1 MASSAGGSATRP
13 AARRPSPAAMSPAA
27 PAASAPAR
35 GPSAATRRP
44 VMADVARLAGVSH
57 QTVSRVVNDH
67 PNVRPQTRDNVL
79 AAITQLAYRPNAA
92 ARTLVTRRT
101 HTLGVISC
109 DTDLVGPA
117 SMLYGIE
124 TAAAGSYFVSV
135 ASLPALDHSVAM
147 DAVERLLGQGVEGI
161 IVIAPSTS
169 AVAALSGVPTEVPL
183 VAVGCGTS
191 APLPSVAVDNTAGA
205 TRATQYLLGLGHACV
220 HYVGGPQTSL
230 DAQEREAGWRAA
242 LTAAGIDPPSVLR
255 GDWSSR
261 SGYAA
266 GQALAARPELT
277 AILCVNDQIALGV
290 VRALSE
296 AGRPVPGDVSV
307 VGFDDIPEAEFFRPP
322 LTTVRQDFAELGR
335 RALRLLVLKIAGGH
349 ADGPQEPVGTELIIR
364 ASAAPPRVQHPPGV

>member
-13 AARRPSPAAMSPAA
+13 SARRTSPAVTPAA
-27 PAASAPAR
+27 PAVPAQAS
-35 GPSAATRRP
+35 GPSAAARRP

-101 HTLGVISC
+101 HMLGVISC

-183 VAVGCGTS
+183 VAVG
-191 APLPSVAVDNTAGA
+191 
-205 TRATQYLLGLGHACV
+205 
-220 HYVGGPQTSL
+220 
-230 DAQEREAGWRAA
+230 
-242 LTAAGIDPPSVLR
+242 
-255 GDWSSR
+255 
-261 SGYAA
+261 
-266 GQALAARPELT
+266 
-277 AILCVNDQIALGV
+277 
-290 VRALSE
+290 
-296 AGRPVPGDVSV
+296 
-307 VGFDDIPEAEFFRPP
+307 
-322 LTTVRQDFAELGR
+322 
-335 RALRLLVLKIAGGH
+335 
-349 ADGPQEPVGTELIIR
+349 
-364 ASAAPPRVQHPPGV
+364 

>member
-1 MASSAGGSATRP
+1 MASAAGAPATRP
-13 AARRPSPAAMSPAA
+13 VMGRPVRAMA
-27 PAASAPAR
+27 
-35 GPSAATRRP
+35 RRP

-79 AAITQLAYRPNAA
+79 AAITKLAYRPNAA

-124 TAAAGSYFVSV
+124 QAAAGSYFVSI
-135 ASLPALDHSVAM
+135 ASLPALDHGSAL

-169 AVAALSGVPTEVPL
+169 AVAALGGMPDEVPL

-191 APLPSVAVDNTAGA
+191 APLASVAVDNAAGA
-205 TRATQYLLGLGHACV
+205 RAATEYLLGLGHRVV
-220 HYVGGPQTSL
+220 HLVGGPETNL
-230 DAQEREAGWRAA
+230 DGQERASGWRQA
-242 LTAAGIDPPSVLR
+242 LIGAGITPPAVII

-261 SGYAA
+261 AGFAA
-266 GQALAARPELT
+266 GRELAAMPEVT
-277 AILCVNDQIALGV
+277 AVLCLNDQMALGV
-290 VRALSE
+290 LRAMSE

-307 VGFDDIPEAEFFRPP
+307 VGFDDIPEAEFFRPA

-335 RALRLLVLKIAGGH
+335 RALRLLVQKIGGAH
-349 ADGPQEPVGTELIIR
+349 ADGPQQPVGTQLIVR
-364 ASAAPPRVQHPPGV
+364 ASAARPSGCGPATFRG

>member
-1 MASSAGGSATRP
+1 MRATARRSAPSAGPSDGPAAVPPAGPAGTRP
-13 AARRPSPAAMSPAA
+13 GAQ
-27 PAASAPAR
+27 
-35 GPSAATRRP
+35 TVVRRP

-79 AAITQLAYRPNAA
+79 AAITKLAYRPNAA

-124 TAAAGSYFVSV
+124 QAATGSYFVSV
-135 ASLPALDHSVAM
+135 ASLPALNHSVAM

-191 APLPSVAVDNTAGA
+191 APLASVAVDNTAGA
-205 TRATQYLLGLGHACV
+205 TSATRYLLGLGHGCV

-242 LTAAGIDPPSVLR
+242 LAAAGVSPPEVLT

-261 SGYAA
+261 SGYLA
-266 GQALAARPELT
+266 GRTLAALPEVT
-277 AILCVNDQIALGV
+277 AVLCVNDQMALGV
-290 VRALSE
+290 IRAMSE

-307 VGFDDIPEAEFFRPP
+307 VGFDDIPEAEFFGPP
-322 LTTVRQDFAELGR
+322 LTTVRQDFNELGR
-335 RALRLLVLKIAGGH
+335 RALRLLVSKIAGGL
-349 ADGPQEPVGTELIIR
+349 ADGPQPPVGTELVIR
-364 ASAAPPRVQHPPGV
+364 ASAAPPRT

>member
-13 AARRPSPAAMSPAA
+13 APAAAQAVSAQPVR
-27 PAASAPAR
+27 ASATA
-35 GPSAATRRP
+35 RRP

-101 HTLGVISC
+101 HMLGVISC
-109 DTDLVGPA
+109 GTELVGPA
-117 SMLYGIE
+117 GMLYGIE

-169 AVAALSGVPTEVPL
+169 AVAALSGVPAEVPL

-191 APLPSVAVDNTAGA
+191 APLASVAVDNTAGA
-205 TRATQYLLGLGHACV
+205 TTATQYLLGLGHGRV
-220 HYVGGPQTSL
+220 HYVGGPETSL
-230 DAQEREAGWRAA
+230 DAREREAGWRGA
-242 LTAAGIDPPSVLR
+242 LSAAGIDPPEVIR

-261 SGYAA
+261 SGYQA
-266 GQALAARPELT
+266 GRALAELPAVT
-277 AILCVNDQIALGV
+277 AIFCVNDQMALGV
-290 VRALSE
+290 IRAMSE

-307 VGFDDIPEAEFFRPP
+307 VGFDDIPEAEFFGPP

-335 RALRLLVLKIAGGH
+335 RALRLLVLKIAGGL
-349 ADGPQEPVGTELIIR
+349 ADGPQPPVGTELVVR
-364 ASAAPPRVQHPPGV
+364 ASAAPPRGPAGLGSYS